1 MFSQLAKRLARV
13 LPADLC
19 TSHAL
24 YVKSHS
30 STVLKRKKKWRTK
43 VGLFIIFWQFAV
55 FDFMSLFRH
64 IASGFR
70 FSVKQFSSAEFGICC
85 AYFTRTA
92 EELSYRLVFCCKP

>member
-13 LPADLC
+13 LPGDLC
-19 TSHAL
+19 ASHAL
-24 YVKSHS
+24 YVRRHR
-30 STVLKRKKKWRTK
+30 STVLRRKKTLRSK
-43 VGLFIIFWQFAV
+43 VGLFIIFWILAI

-64 IASGFR
+64 RASGFR

-92 EELSYRLVFCCKP
+92 EELSY